1 MELVSRDY
9 QLSRELYESP
19 SSIIYSAVNPKNPI
33 NNQTVI
39 LKRLKQAYPP
49 PEIIAGFKRE
59 YEIIQKLNSQ
69 GVEGVIRVYGLETH
83 NRLTMV
89 LEDFGGQSLA
99 QLKLAGNIEVGGFLT
114 LAAKLAE
121 IVGRIHQKYVI
132 HKDINPSNI
141 VLNSTTGEIKAIDFG
156 ISTALSRETTTF
168 CNPNVLEGTLAY
180 ISPEQTG
187 RMNRE
192 IDYRTDF
199 YSLGVTFYELLTGKL
214 PFPLNNP
221 LELVHSHIAKQPI
234 PPHQIKPEIPQTVS
248 AIILKLMAKNAEDR
262 YQSASG
268 LKADLEKC
276 QRQWKEKGKIDNF
289 PLGCNDFSDR
299 FQIPQKL
306 YGREREVN
314 SLLGAFTRV
323 GRGTCEMMLVSGY
336 SGIGKSALVREVYKP
351 ITETNGYFIAGKFDQ
366 FQRNIPYSSI
376 IQAFRSLMRQLLTER
391 EAELAQWKQNL
402 MEALGANAGVIIEV
416 IPEAE
421 AILGVQP
428 PVVELPPAEAQ
439 NRFNFVFQNFITV
452 FTQPEHPLVIFLDDL
467 QWADRASLQLL
478 ELLITAPDSRYLFFI
493 GAYRDNEVSETHLLI
508 QTIEK
513 IKNSGATVSNIYL
526 QPLELQEVTQLI
538 GDTLNLAAERV
549 KILAELVRAKTQ
561 GNPFFATEFLKSLYG
576 ESLLSFNRDRCEWQ
590 WDLEQIQGR
599 QITDNVVELMA
610 LKVQKLPPETLAVL
624 KLAACTG
631 NQFDLETLAIV
642 FEKSPRETAI
652 VLRAALREGFIV
664 PIGDAYKLM
673 EIEVEGLSDRLVA
686 EYKFV
691 HDRIQQAIY
700 SLILEAEQQAV
711 HLRLGQLLLSNISH
725 EQREQKIFDIVN
737 QLNKSRTLISE
748 RLELDKLATLNLQA
762 GKKAKASAAYQPAFN
777 YLQIGLT
784 LLEYDSW
791 KNNYDLTLELY
802 VEAAE
807 AAYLSGNFED
817 LESLAET
824 VKQEAK
830 TLLDKVK
837 VYEVK
842 IEAYYA
848 QNQPKEALKTSLYLL
863 ELLDIFLPENP
874 SQSDI
879 MKAVHETQSVLAN
892 RDVSNLL
899 EMPIMTDKVKLVA
912 MRILSLL
919 LTTSSI
925 INFNLCMLIVLE
937 QINISLK
944 HGNTI
949 DSGFGYSFYGMI
961 LCCHLEDIERG
972 YEYGKL
978 ALEFMPHFDTKK
990 TAAKILVIVHDH
1002 ITIWKEHIKVTLSPL
1017 LLGYQMG
1024 VETGDFQYG
1033 AASAY
1038 TYCLH
1043 ATTIGAELNWLE
1055 KEFEKYANAIA
1066 KLEQRLI
1073 LDWHKIYWQSIVNL
1087 RGRNEK
1093 PIIIKGEIYNEEKM
1107 MPVDMGV
1114 NDNGSGFHLYFNKLW
1129 LNYLFQEEEKAF
1141 EYAVKLEKYIDVAR
1155 GLLALFHNFYT
1166 SLARLAVYPRTSEDD
1181 RQQIL
1186 ATVAANQTK
1195 MENWAHHAPM
1205 NFQHKYYLVEAE
1217 RARVLD
1223 NNGDARE
1230 YYDRAIALAKE
1241 NEYLNEEALANE
1253 LAGRYYLSRNQNPI
1267 AQLYLKEAHY
1277 AYQRWGAVAKVRD
1290 IETRYP
1296 EFFLSTKSST
1306 LTISNT
1312 SGRDTSSGSTE
1323 LLDIATVI
1331 KSTNALSS
1339 EIALEKLLATLMNIL
1354 IENAGAG
1361 RGILILPSNED
1372 LLIEAIKETDSEQ
1385 VLVLQSIPIEAF
1397 PKLSS
1402 KIVRYVAR
1410 TGETVVLNNAMNKG
1424 DFTNDP
1430 YIQQY
1435 QCQSILCAPL
1445 INQSNISGILYLEN
1459 SLATNTFTKD
1469 RLELLKIL
1477 SSQAA
1482 ISIENA
1488 RLYAQLEDYSESLE
1502 QKVEERTQE
1511 LSQTVEVLK
1520 LTQAELKIENEL
1532 LRSGEEPSTFDYQV
1546 GGSLPMD
1553 APTYVVRS
1561 ADRQLYKAL
1570 IKGEFCTILNSRQ
1583 MGKSSLRVQMVKQL
1597 KKAGINCVAIDL
1609 TGISDRQVRPE
1620 QWYAGLAY
1628 LLVKA
1633 FRLSDTVN
1641 LRSWWRD
1648 RDLLSSSQRFS
1659 EFIET
1664 VLLPNIPGKI
1674 AIFIDEIDTVL
1685 NLDFD
1690 TDPLF
1695 KILRYCY
1702 NQRAEIPD
1710 YNRLTFILLGAASP
1724 YQLIQSK
1731 SSTPFNIGQK
1741 IELAY
1746 FRKHEVQPLLYGL
1759 SERVTN
1765 PQTLL
1770 TEILAWTGGQPF
1782 LTQKLCQLIRNDSST
1797 VPSNREGEWVE
1808 ELVRSHILT
1817 DWETQDEPQH
1827 LRTIRDYL
1835 LQDKQKAVRL
1845 LEIYGKILEKTEVI
1859 TIDKVE
1865 QADLL
1870 MSGLVINQ
1878 GGVLQVGNR
1887 IYESIFDRAWIE
1899 KTLHRLKP

>member
-1 MELVSRDY
+1 MIFVWSNY
-9 QLSRELYESP
+9 QVGVKLYES
-19 SSIIYSAVNPKNPI
+19 SNSIVYSAIDKKNQQPVI
-33 NNQTVI
+33 IKI
-39 LKRLKQAYPP
+39 LKHAYPP
-49 PEIIAGFKRE
+49 PETIAGFKRE
-59 YEIIQKLNSQ
+59 YEIIKNLN
-69 GVEGVIRVYGLETH
+69 GEGLEGIVRVYNLESH
-83 NRLTMV
+83 DRLMIV
-89 LEDFGGQSLA
+89 LEDFGGQSLV
-99 QLKLAGNIEVGGFLT
+99 QLKLAGHIEVSNFLT
-114 LAAKLAE
+114 MATLVTD
-121 IVGRIHQKYVI
+121 IIGQIHQRYII

-141 VLNSTTGEIKAIDFG
+141 VLNPTTGEIKVIDFG
-156 ISTALSRETTTF
+156 ISTVLSRETTTF
-168 CNPNVLEGTLAY
+168 CNPNTLEGTLAY

-199 YSLGVTFYELLTGKL
+199 YSLGVTFYELLTGQL
-214 PFPLNNP
+214 PFPIDDP
-221 LELVHSHIAKQPI
+221 LEIVHSHIAKQPVS
-234 PPHQIKPEIPQTVS
+234 PHQIKSEIPQTVS
-248 AIILKLMAKNAEDR
+248 DIVLKLMAKNAEDR
-262 YQSASG
+262 YNSASG
-268 LKADLEKC
+268 LKADLEEC
-276 QRQWKEKGKIDNF
+276 QRQWEEKGKIDTF
-289 PLGCNDFSDR
+289 PLGRNDVSER

-306 YGREREVN
+306 YGRDREIN
-314 SLLGAFTRV
+314 SLLNAFNRV
-323 GRGTCEMMLVSGY
+323 GRSTREMMLVSGY

-366 FQRNIPYSSI
+366 FQRNIPYASI
-376 IQAFRSLMRQLLTER
+376 IQAFRSLIRQLLTES
-391 EAELAQWKQNL
+391 EAKLAQWKQKL
-402 MEALGANAGVIIEV
+402 IDALGINAGVIIEV
-416 IPEAE
+416 IPEVE
-421 AILGVQP
+421 AILGMQP
-428 PVVELPPAEAQ
+428 PVIGLPPAEAQ
-439 NRFNFVFQNFITV
+439 NRFNLVFQNFITV

-478 ELLITAPDSRYLFFI
+478 ERLITAPDSLYLFFI
-493 GAYRDNEVSETHLLI
+493 GAYRDNEVSETHPLS
-508 QTIEK
+508 QTIEEIGK
-513 IKNSGATVSNIYL
+513 AGATVSNIYL

-549 KILAELVRAKTQ
+549 KFLAELVREKTR
-561 GNPFFATEFLKSLYG
+561 GNPFFVTEFLKNLYG

-599 QITDNVVELMA
+599 QITDNVVKLMA
-610 LKVQKLPPETLAVL
+610 LKVQKLPLETLTVL

-642 FEKSPRETAI
+642 FERSPRETAI
-652 VLRAALREGFIV
+652 VLRTALREGFIV

-673 EIEVEGLSDRLVA
+673 EIEVEGLFNQLVA

-691 HDRIQQAIY
+691 HDRIQQAVY
-700 SLILEAEQQAV
+700 SLIPEADRQAV
-711 HLRLGQLLLSNISH
+711 HLRLGQLLLASMSDG
-725 EQREQKIFDIVN
+725 ERDRKIFDIVN
-737 QLNKSRTLISE
+737 QLNKGRILIGE
-748 RLELDKLATLNLQA
+748 RSSLDQLATLNLLA

-784 LLEYDSW
+784 TLEHDSW
-791 KNNYDLTLELY
+791 QNNYDLTLELY
-802 VEAAE
+802 IEAAS
-807 AAYLSGNFED
+807 AAYLSGNFD
-817 LESLAET
+817 DMESLAEI

-830 TLLDKVK
+830 TLLDKAR

-842 IEAYYA
+842 IESYYA
-848 QNQPKEALKTSLYLL
+848 RNQPEKALNTALYLL
-863 ELLDIFLPENP
+863 DLLEIYFPEKP
-874 SQSDI
+874 SQSDVTQ
-879 MKAVHETQSVLAN
+879 AFQETQSALAKHN
-892 RDVSNLL
+892 YSNFL
-899 EMPIMTDKVKLVA
+899 EMPIMTDKLRLTAIKVLSSSFA
-912 MRILSLL
+912 ASYITDPNLCSLIILQTIRLSL
-919 LTTSSI
+919 
-925 INFNLCMLIVLE
+925 
-937 QINISLK
+937 K
-944 HGNTI
+944 YGNATET
-949 DSGFGYSFYGMI
+949 GFGYACYAQR
-961 LCCHLEDIERG
+961 LCNAWGDIDRG
-972 YEYGKL
+972 YEYAQL
-978 ALEFMPHFDTKK
+978 ALDFLAHFDAKK
-990 TAAKILVIVHDH
+990 IAARVLLMVYDHVILL
-1002 ITIWKEHIKVTLSPL
+1002 KEHIKSTLSPL
-1017 LLGYQMG
+1017 VLGYQMG
-1024 VETGDFQYG
+1024 VEIGDFPF
-1033 AASAY
+1033 AAMSGY
-1038 TYCLH
+1038 CYCLH
-1043 ATTIGAELNWLE
+1043 SYIIGLELRLVE
-1055 KEFEKYANAIA
+1055 QEFAQYAHAID
-1066 KLEQRLI
+1066 KIEQRIVLS
-1073 LDWHKIYWQSIVNL
+1073 WQKIYWQSILNL
-1087 RGRNEK
+1087 TQKTEQ
-1093 PIIIKGEIYNEEKM
+1093 PTLLKGEAYDEDRMLPIHIEAK
-1107 MPVDMGV
+1107 DGA
-1114 NDNGSGFHLYFNKLW
+1114 SFLHIYFNKLM
-1129 LNYLFQEEEKAF
+1129 LNFLFQQEEESL
-1141 EYAVKLEKYIDVAR
+1141 EYAVKLEEYKSISAGILTGIQQMYD
-1155 GLLALFHNFYT
+1155 
-1166 SLARLAVYPRTSEDD
+1166 SLARLAVYPRFNEDD

-1410 TGETVVLNNAMNKG
+1410 TGETVVLNNAMNEG

-1731 SSTPFNIGQK
+1731 SSTAFNIGQK